1 MKAPQAK
8 MTMAI
13 AVGIKV
19 QPISRNRLPCTSL
32 PISPGVLR
40 RYLYIAKMQSAATN
54 TTKKRQ
60 VRTMKKNSASTLP
73 AKLDACSGKN
83 GSGDCTALM
92 CSLRRNVPAR
102 TARRSG
108 AMITPAEN
116 DETDGQTEKSGDP
129 THANHGKDGRAVTC
143 LGRIVLIAEQQNVI
157 DRSADFSSG
166 RVDQAETYVAG
177 RIFHA
182 EEIAGNA
189 AVGSKQQDA
198 TGVAKHFCL
207 RVVAIAEGSSL
218 GDFVDGVFVS
228 GQKMPA
234 RFRGWPGEAGQRFV
248 LLLQSFIRSIGRI
261 HADKDDVVLLAR
273 IKGNHF
279 QRSDQRLFHLRAQHR
294 AGEIDK
300 GKNYWLLTKIIAEQN
315 WVPILVIKRDIK
327 GKLRVE
333 LRVEGDIHQ
342 SRRQSLG
349 GLTNTIGN
357 HLRRAGKRCQQQN
370 KCDRRVA

>member
-1 MKAPQAK
+1 
-8 MTMAI
+8 MTIAI

-19 QPISRNRLPCTSL
+19 QPISRNRLPCTSS
-32 PISPGVLR
+32 PTSPGVLR

-60 VRTMKKNSASTLP
+60 VSTMNENSASTLP

-166 RVDQAETYVAG
+166 SVDQAETDVAG

-182 EEIAGNA
+182 EEIAGDA

-198 TGVAKHFCL
+198 AGVAKHFCL
-207 RVVAIAEGSSL
+207 RVVAVAERGSLS
-218 GDFVDGVFVS
+218 DFVDGFLVS
-228 GQKMPA
+228 GQEVPTC
-234 RFRGWPGEAGQRFV
+234 FRGRPGEAGQRFV
-248 LLLQSFIRSIGRI
+248 FLLQSFIRSIGRI
-261 HADKDDVVLLAR
+261 HAYEDDVVVLAR

-294 AGEIDK
+294 TGEINESENH
-300 GKNYWLLTKIIAEQN
+300 GLLTKIIAEQN
-315 WVPILVIKRDIK
+315 WVPILVIERDIERN
-327 GKLRVE
+327 LRVE
-333 LRVEGDIHQ
+333 LWIEGDIHQ

-349 GLTNTIGN
+349 GLPNIIGN
-357 HLRRAGKRCQQQN
+357 HLRRAGIRRQQQN
-370 KCDRRVA
+370 KCDRGVT